1 MRYLSVIV
9 FLFLVSNAFAEE
21 LKVADKATY
30 QVKIVQTMEEKL
42 KGLMFV
48 KKLPEN
54 QGMLFDFRGYSSVA
68 MWMKNTYISLD
79 MLFIDCNF
87 KVTDMHQNATPLS
100 LEKISTDKPFCFVL
114 EINGGQ
120 VLKQNIS
127 IGDKI
132 TVSLPE
138 N

>member
-87 KVTDMHQNATPLS
+87 KVADMHQNATPLS